1 MAYDL
6 SMKLPQLKDR
16 LSRWLDSA
24 GSDGTKSG
32 RTEIEK
38 ALSSRKELDPSV
50 VDAVLRVPRERFVS
64 SKDRS
69 RAHEDRALSIGNSQT
84 ISQPSLVAHMISE
97 LKIPDK
103 SSRVLDVGCGS
114 GYQAAIL
121 SLLAKEVISVERI
134 VTLADTARTRLTR
147 LGYTN
152 VQVVY
157 ASEDHIGYPEAGP
170 YDAVIVGASVPEVPQ
185 TLVAQLKVGGR
196 MVIPI
201 GRIRHQRVATIV
213 KTETGINVNY
223 GLDCVFVPLIGPDA
237 W

>member
-1 MAYDL
+1 
-6 SMKLPQLKDR
+6 MKLPQLKDR
-16 LSRWLDSA
+16 LSRWLDSV
-24 GSDGTKSG
+24 GNDGTQLG

-38 ALSSRKELDPSV
+38 ALALRNELDPGV
-50 VDAVLRVPRERFVS
+50 VDAMLRVPRECFVS
-64 SKDRS
+64 PKDLA
-69 RAHEDRALSIGNSQT
+69 RAQEDRALSIGNSQT

-97 LKIPDK
+97 LKIRNK

-121 SLLAKEVISVERI
+121 SLLAKEVVSVERI
-134 VTLADTARTRLTR
+134 VALADTARIRLTR

-157 ASEDHIGYPEAGP
+157 ASEDYLGYPEAGP

-185 TLVAQLKVGGR
+185 TLVAQLKMGGR

-213 KTETGINVNY
+213 RTESGIDVNY

>member
-6 SMKLPQLKDR
+6 SMKLPKLKDR

-24 GSDGTKSG
+24 GSDGTLSE
-32 RTEIEK
+32 RTDIEK
-38 ALSSRKELDPSV
+38 ALVSRRELDPRV

-64 SKDRS
+64 PKDRS
-69 RAHEDRALSIGNSQT
+69 RAQEDRALSIGNGQT

-97 LKIPDK
+97 LNISDK
-103 SSRVLDVGCGS
+103 SSCVLDVGCGS

-121 SLLAKEVISVERI
+121 SLLTSKVISVERI
-134 VTLADTARTRLTR
+134 VALADAARTRLMR
-147 LGYTN
+147 LGYEN
-152 VQVVY
+152 VQVIY
-157 ASEDHIGYPEAGP
+157 ASKDHLGYPEAGP
-170 YDAVIVGASVPEVPQ
+170 YDAIIVGASVPDVPQ
-185 TLVAQLKVGGR
+185 SLVAQLKVGGR

-213 KTETGINVNY
+213 RTETGIEEIY